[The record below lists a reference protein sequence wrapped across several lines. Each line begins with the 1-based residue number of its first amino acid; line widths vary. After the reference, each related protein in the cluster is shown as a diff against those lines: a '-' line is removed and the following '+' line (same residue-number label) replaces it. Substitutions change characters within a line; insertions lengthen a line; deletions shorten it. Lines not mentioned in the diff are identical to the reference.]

1 MGVFYTDIQKCG
13 KQSIESTKKG
23 ADFQRFIKFFST
35 KKQYCDRGTEE
46 IKMLSPRVVI
56 SYKITV

>member
-1 MGVFYTDIQKCG
+1 MGVFYTDIQIWG

-35 KKQYCDRGTEE
+35 KKQYSDYVSEDLKRIPERW
-46 IKMLSPRVVI
+46 LHSD
-56 SYKITV
+56 KITV